1 LDIQIYWP
9 KVPISS
15 IHEVQYSHEFCRNQS
30 INFCSG
36 LIPKSNWKEYDLSDR
51 PCHLLN
57 HENSEFF
64 LIVTDPLI
72 VICPEVI
79 TLLCNVLERGYS
91 ASGPVFNESVYAMQ
105 VANAPEA
112 YHNMETYLDIVKQ
125 LADERSQNHLPVDCL
140 DPGCVMVKA
149 SEFSGTDQIASMTQ
163 VEKHIKGS
171 RGVAQGAL
179 VHSFSSIYNS
189 KRPDLVDLIP
199 IDASKIL
206 DIGCAA
212 GGYGRAVKAL
222 KPNCYIAG
230 VEINPDLAQTAGQ
243 YYDCVHIG
251 SIEDFCPR
259 EAGFDLVN
267 CGDVLE
273 HLYDPWT
280 ALQKLNSLLQP
291 GGYIVSSI
299 PNMGHWSVLLEL
311 LHGNFNYVPSG
322 LQCVSHIRWFTRES
336 IIKSVEAAGFEMEVI
351 DPIKPG
357 HNSKELEFIDQMV
370 RTGHGDRDMLETI
383 GYNIRARRK

>member
-1 LDIQIYWP
+1 MI
-9 KVPISS
+9 
-15 IHEVQYSHEFCRNQS
+15 
-30 INFCSG
+30 FCSG
-36 LIPKSNWKEYDLSDR
+36 LVPKVHWKEYDLFDR

-57 HENSEFF
+57 HGNSQFF

-79 TLLCNVLERGYS
+79 TLLCNVLKRGYS
-91 ASGPVFNESVYAMQ
+91 ASGPVFNESVYEMQ
-105 VANAPEA
+105 VANAPET

-125 LADERSQNHLPVDCL
+125 MADERSQNPLPVDCL

-149 SEFSGTDQIASMTQ
+149 GEFFNADKIETMMQIENH
-163 VEKHIKGS
+163 VRGS
-171 RGVAQGAL
+171 KGVAKGAL
-179 VHSFSSIYNS
+179 VHSFSNIYNS

-199 IDASKIL
+199 IDALRIL
-206 DIGCAA
+206 DIGCAT
-212 GGYGRAVKAL
+212 GGYGRAVKDL

-243 YYDCVHIG
+243 YYDFVHIG